1 MVDTVVRPDAGLAE
15 LLTLRAR
22 TASRRRLTLDVVLGL
37 AVALG
42 MALWRPVAWP
52 APFSAALCFAAFGAW
67 AVADRRLAAL
77 SARAR
82 AELALRPPAGP
93 LALWRTLRGLAAVV
107 GVSAAVVLV
116 FTALFGV
123 VGRWIS

>member
-1 MVDTVVRPDAGLAE
+1 MLDTAVRPDAGLAE
-15 LLTLRAR
+15 LLTRRAR

-37 AVALG
+37 AVALLF
-42 MALWRPVAWP
+42 ALWRPVAWP

-67 AVADRRLAAL
+67 AAAGRRLEAL
-77 SARAR
+77 RARAR
-82 AELALRPPAGP
+82 AELALRPPAAP
-93 LALWRTLRGLAAVV
+93 VALWRTARGLAALV

-116 FTALFGV
+116 YTSLFGI

>member
-1 MVDTVVRPDAGLAE
+1 MVDTAVRPDAGLAE

-37 AVALG
+37 SVALL

-52 APFSAALCFAAFGAW
+52 ALFSAALCFAAFGAW
-67 AVADRRLAAL
+67 AAADRRLVALAAH
-77 SARAR
+77 AR
-82 AELALRPPAGP
+82 AELILRPPVAP
-93 LALWRTLRGLAAVV
+93 LALWRTVRGLAAVV

-116 FTALFGV
+116 FTGLFGI

>member
-1 MVDTVVRPDAGLAE
+1 MVDTVVRPDAGLTE

-37 AVALG
+37 AVALA

-67 AVADRRLAAL
+67 AAADRRLAAL
-77 SARAR
+77 AARAR

-93 LALWRTLRGLAAVV
+93 QALWRTVRGLAAVV

-116 FTALFGV
+116 FTTLFGV
-123 VGRWIS
+123 VGQWIS

>member
-1 MVDTVVRPDAGLAE
+1 MVDTAARPDAGLAE

-22 TASRRRLTLDVVLGL
+22 SASRRRLLLDVVLGL
-37 AVALG
+37 SVALV

-67 AVADRRLAAL
+67 AAADRRLVAL
-77 SARAR
+77 AARAR
-82 AELALRPPAGP
+82 AELAIRPPAAP
-93 LALWRTLRGLAAVV
+93 LALWRTVRGLAAVV

-116 FTALFGV
+116 LTSVFGV
-123 VGRWIS
+123 LGRWIS